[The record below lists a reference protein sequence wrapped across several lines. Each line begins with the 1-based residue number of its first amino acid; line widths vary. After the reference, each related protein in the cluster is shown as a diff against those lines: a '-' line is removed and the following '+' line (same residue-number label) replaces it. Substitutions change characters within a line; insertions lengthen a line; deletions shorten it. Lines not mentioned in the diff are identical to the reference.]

1 MKILKILRDH
11 EHYMEFTTDLEEM
24 LDAIGPRVGDLEFMH
39 FSRHNLSLAEHWESF
54 SGTFKKVRTGA
65 DQLPDITCW
74 RGATL
79 VLSDAAKNVLET
91 QLKACGELLPINCNG
106 QTYYI
111 FNCLELASLNMDL
124 SKQLPLEQDLIEFEN
139 IVFDKSN
146 SQEIQLF
153 KSKEEGCTAVFCSEK
168 FAQMVNENGLKG
180 IRFLGNLTEIF

>member
-79 VLSDAAKNVLET
+79 VLSDAAKNVLEA
-91 QLKACGELLPINCNG
+91 QLKDCGELLPINCNG
-106 QTYYI
+106 RNYYI
-111 FNCLELASLNMDL
+111 FNCLELASLDKDV
-124 SKQLPLEQDLIEFEN
+124 SKQTPLEHGLIEFESIAFKN
-139 IVFDKSN
+139 PDSR
-146 SQEIQLF
+146 ERQLF
-153 KSKEEGCTAVFCSEK
+153 KSKEEGCTAIYCSEQ
-168 FAQMVNENGLKG
+168 FAQLVSDNGLKG
-180 IRFLGNLTEIF
+180 LRFSENLTDIF